1 MESALHY
8 KVTYIRCQT
17 TGVSADVAPLRRD
30 YRLGEGSVAARH
42 IGIAIADALHVPAM
56 VHGQAYA
63 TAALY
68 GLYRS
73 MVESGG
79 VWVRVPNQNCLS
91 VCPVLFW

>member
-30 YRLGEGSVAARH
+30 YRLGKGLSLH
-42 IGIAIADALHVPAM
+42 GIAIADALHVPAM

-73 MVESGG
+73 MV
-79 VWVRVPNQNCLS
+79 
-91 VCPVLFW
+91 LFR